1 MENQLET
8 IKANLPYGY
17 EKQIAKEVGCSQ
29 GTVHNILNNKPASAR
44 STFKAKVLNVAV
56 RMANEALEAT
66 KGVSRAAGLCIMD
79 LQADSTLTKRENQI
93 AGLAACGLAKKEIAD
108 RLGTAYGTVNV
119 LLDKAYKKTGTS
131 KLNELGAWWINRVFA
146 LNIDFKQLQKSLIA
160 LSFLGIIAFQIAFDC
175 NNDLNRS
182 RRARIRRNR
191 IEEVYEL

>member
-1 MENQLET
+1 ME
-8 IKANLPYGY
+8 
-17 EKQIAKEVGCSQ
+17 
-29 GTVHNILNNKPASAR
+29 
-44 STFKAKVLNVAV
+44 
-56 RMANEALEAT
+56 
-66 KGVSRAAGLCIMD
+66 
-79 LQADSTLTKRENQI
+79 LQADSALTKRENQF
-93 AGLAACGLAKKEIAD
+93 AGLGACCLAKNEIAD
-108 RLGTAYGTVNV
+108 RLCTAYGTVNV